1 MKTRASENRREFSL
15 HLKNRKRAA
24 MRVLGGAGVPA
35 GAIFDTMELTEE
47 ADFERRG
54 IMQTMEHPIA
64 GPFKMP
70 GWPVRF
76 GGRTPDVNPSPPPPK
91 RVRLR
96 VLSMAEDPAHT
107 APTLF
112 LLMAQYNG
120 QTVVPLDQVCRD
132 FFGHLTVEKLL
143 RKALRGDIALPI
155 VRIETSQKAQRGV
168 HLVDLA
174 AYIDKRRAAAVKECR
189 QLTGTI

>member
-1 MKTRASENRREFSL
+1 LSKPLALAGNERILLGVGYAVEKDARSVESASVKIRYPQ
-15 HLKNRKRAA
+15 RKR
-24 MRVLGGAGVPA
+24 ML
-35 GAIFDTMELTEE
+35 EE
-47 ADFERRG
+47 N
-54 IMQTMEHPIA
+54 
-64 GPFKMP
+64 
-70 GWPVRF
+70 V
-76 GGRTPDVNPSPPPPK
+76 
-91 RVRLR
+91 
-96 VLSMAEDPAHT
+96 HT

-120 QTVVPLDQVCRD
+120 QTVVPLDQICRD

-174 AYIDKRRAAAVKECR
+174 AYIDKRRAAAVKECH
-189 QLTGTI
+189 QLTGQL

>member
-1 MKTRASENRREFSL
+1 
-15 HLKNRKRAA
+15 
-24 MRVLGGAGVPA
+24 
-35 GAIFDTMELTEE
+35 
-47 ADFERRG
+47 
-54 IMQTMEHPIA
+54 
-64 GPFKMP
+64 
-70 GWPVRF
+70 
-76 GGRTPDVNPSPPPPK
+76 
-91 RVRLR
+91 
-96 VLSMAEDPAHT
+96 MAENSAHT

-120 QTVVPLDQVCRD
+120 RTVVPLDQVCRD

-174 AYIDKRRAAAVKECR
+174 GYIDERRAAAVKECR
-189 QLTGTI
+189 QLHGTT

>member
-1 MKTRASENRREFSL
+1 MAAAVCPRIRFVQDHSNFSATPPL
-15 HLKNRKRAA
+15 AA
-24 MRVLGGAGVPA
+24 
-35 GAIFDTMELTEE
+35 
-47 ADFERRG
+47 
-54 IMQTMEHPIA
+54 
-64 GPFKMP
+64 
-70 GWPVRF
+70 
-76 GGRTPDVNPSPPPPK
+76 DVHG
-91 RVRLR
+91 RVRLNTCGLR
-96 VLSMAEDPAHT
+96 AMAMAEDPAHT

-143 RKALRGDIALPI
+143 RKALRGEIALPI

-168 HLVDLA
+168 HLLDLA

-189 QLTGTI
+189 QLTGTT